1 MKSEETWSFDFA
13 SRLAER
19 GRDRAIPKG
28 QRTLLK
34 LEAGA
39 AAVLNDTPYQL
50 VRVADITARA
60 GVSHGLFYHYFNDKE
75 AITLKVVG
83 DFLAA
88 AEEAYGQIHQSEDMY
103 ESIYISNLF
112 YLNLYERNAGL
123 MRAILTLAD
132 EHEEFRNG
140 VNDLMHRWHGRMA
153 RTMRAAKGEKQ
164 LLLAYALG
172 GMIDQL
178 CRQLF
183 VQKSPQLTRLVR
195 DNTALAE
202 VISLIWYRAIS
213 EAPPSTPAK
222 PRRATR
228 RGRS

>member
-1 MKSEETWSFDFA
+1 MRSEEVWSFDFA
-13 SRLAER
+13 RRLAER
-19 GRDRAIPKG
+19 SRDRSIPKG
-28 QRTLLK
+28 QRTVIK

-75 AITLKVVG
+75 AVTLKVVG

-88 AEEAYGQIHQSEDMY
+88 AEEAYGQIHQSEDVY
-103 ESIYISNLF
+103 ESIRISNLF

-132 EHEEFRNG
+132 EHEEFRGN
-140 VNDLMHRWHGRMA
+140 VNELMHRWHGRMA
-153 RTMRAAKGEKQ
+153 RTMRTAKGEKQ

-195 DNTALAE
+195 NNSELAD
-202 VISLIWYRAIS
+202 VISMIWYRSIFDA
-213 EAPPSTPAK
+213 APAGVPS
-222 PRRATR
+222 RRAAKR
-228 RGRS
+228 VQS

>member
-1 MKSEETWSFDFA
+1 MRNEEIWSFDFA
-13 SRLAER
+13 RRLAER
-19 GRDRAIPKG
+19 GRDRSIPKG
-28 QRTLLK
+28 QRTVLK

-39 AAVLNDTPYQL
+39 AAMLNDTPYQL

-88 AEEAYGQIHQSEDMY
+88 AEEAYGQIHQSDDAY

-132 EHEEFRNG
+132 EHEQFRNN
-140 VNDLMHRWHGRMA
+140 VNDLMHRWHARMA
-153 RTMRAAKGEKQ
+153 RTMRTAKGEKQ
-164 LLLAYALG
+164 LLFAYALG

-195 DNTALAE
+195 NNSELAE
-202 VISLIWYRAIS
+202 VISMVWYRAIS
-213 EAPPSTPAK
+213 EAGPVAAA
-222 PRRATR
+222 PRRRAAKR
-228 RGRS
+228 AKS